1 MTELTELQGPY
12 EILELGD
19 GGSLALHPTAFTTG
33 QMTIHP
39 RWLPQGKV
47 IKVIRI
53 WVPESDKPLFP
64 DYFDITASTLVA
76 QLEPILRGA
85 DLRGL
90 EITITKH
97 GIAPKARYQ
106 VRVKHL

>member
-1 MTELTELQGPY
+1 MVKLEGPY

-19 GGSLALHPTAFTTG
+19 GGSLELHPTAFTTG
-33 QMTIHP
+33 TMVIHP
-39 RWLPQGKV
+39 RWLPAGKT

-76 QLEPILRGA
+76 QLEPILRA
-85 DLRGL
+85 SDLRGL
-90 EITITKH
+90 AITITKH

-106 VRVKHL
+106 VRVEHP